1 MIWTTMFVIM
11 LVVWGVYTVF
21 DIIKVFKVYKSHRL
35 SHLND
40 FSIGFLSLILSFIV
54 VTVLISYIWE
64 RLW

>member
-11 LVVWGVYTVF
+11 LIVWGVYTIF
-21 DIIKVFKVYKSHRL
+21 DIVKVFKIYKSHRL

-40 FSIGFLSLILSFIV
+40 FSIGFISLIISFIV
-54 VTVLISYIWE
+54 VTAIISYIWE